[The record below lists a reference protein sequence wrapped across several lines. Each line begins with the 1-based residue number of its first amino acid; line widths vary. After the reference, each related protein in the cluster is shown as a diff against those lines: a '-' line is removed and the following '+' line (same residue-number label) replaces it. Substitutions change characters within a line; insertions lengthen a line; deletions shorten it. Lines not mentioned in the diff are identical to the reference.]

1 MSGRFTGKLQ
11 VEFGDWGPAVGRM
24 AQTLAP
30 ITWECGDVLVVIP
43 AGTISDGATV
53 PRPLWWFLPPWGD
66 EATLPAVLHDFICG
80 RLDEGNPVR
89 GCDSRIECDLQ
100 FLFAL
105 QAQDVPEW
113 RALAAFLGVRIYS
126 TFIGRWIR

>member
-30 ITWECGDVLVVIP
+30 IIWECGDVLVVIP
-43 AGTISDGATV
+43 AETISDGATV

-66 EATLPAVLHDFICG
+66 DATLPAVLHDFIG
-80 RLDEGNPVR
+80 ERLDNHAPLR
-89 GCDSRIECDLQ
+89 GCETRARCDAQ
-100 FLFAL
+100 FYEAL
-105 QAQDVPEW
+105 TARGVAAW
-113 RALAAFLGVRIYS
+113 RARLVWLGVRAYS
-126 TFIGRWIR
+126 IFTGRIP